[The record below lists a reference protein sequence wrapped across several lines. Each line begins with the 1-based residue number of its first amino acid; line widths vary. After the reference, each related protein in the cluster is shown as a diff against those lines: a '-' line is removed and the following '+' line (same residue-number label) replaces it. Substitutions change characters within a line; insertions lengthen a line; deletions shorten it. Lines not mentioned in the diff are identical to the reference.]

1 MLPEKK
7 KESLRWLSTQNSLDP
22 WTIFQKKN
30 SVICWTICLGIWLF
44 LSAENIVCGM
54 AKTTSE
60 KFRMTFQYFRSFV
73 SFLHGFSLHFTDN
86 CTKCCLQFLLFRVVF
101 RCSMAALGSLWAMS
115 LVFNLKHI
123 NTATQAAKNSGCQ
136 DQLAYHSQGRNMTES
151 KRWAPGAFFTYTL
164 GDLVGYYPEK
174 QVVFPPIENRGFQ
187 PCHHWVFYH

>member
-7 KESLRWLSTQNSLDP
+7 RNRSDDLTQNSLDP

-60 KFRMTFQYFRSFV
+60 KIRMTFQYFRSFV

-101 RCSMAALGSLWAMS
+101 RCSMAALGSFGLCLWLS
-115 LVFNLKHI
+115 TWSISTRPLWQRK
-123 NTATQAAKNSGCQ
+123 TQVAKISWPEETWLNQNG
-136 DQLAYHSQGRNMTES
+136 GR
-151 KRWAPGAFFTYTL
+151 PVLFYL
-164 GDLVGYYPEK
+164 YPW
-174 QVVFPPIENRGFQ
+174 RSSR
-187 PCHHWVFYH
+187 Y

>member
-30 SVICWTICLGIWLF
+30 SAICWTICLGIWLF

-54 AKTTSE
+54 ARTTSE
-60 KFRMTFQYFRSFV
+60 KIRMTFQYFRSFV

-86 CTKCCLQFLLFRVVF
+86 CTKCLS
-101 RCSMAALGSLWAMS
+101 SMFAVSCCFSMFYGRFGQLWAMS
-115 LVFNLKHI
+115 LAFNLKHI
-123 NTATQAAKNSGCQ
+123 NTATLAAKNSGCQ
-136 DQLAYHSQGRNMTES
+136 DQLAYHSQGSRNMTELS
-151 KRWAPGAFFTYTL
+151 VGARCFFTYTL
-164 GDLVGYYPEK
+164 GDLVGILK
-174 QVVFPPIENRGFQ
+174 NRSFFHQFNRGFQ